1 MNLEYCSFIN
11 NEENLLLSDLIF
23 NDFRAYYLYINCY
36 ILEPMDNNKA
46 DLFLS
51 SIIFKFNYDISNLTL
66 TNKNLSLYNV
76 ELYDLL
82 YSYLHFIL
90 TEI

>member
-23 NDFRAYYLYINCY
+23 NDFRAYNLYINCY

>member
-1 MNLEYCSFIN
+1 
-11 NEENLLLSDLIF
+11 
-23 NDFRAYYLYINCY
+23 
-36 ILEPMDNNKA
+36 MDNNKA